1 LGTQK
6 AVVVQAAL
14 NANTNPSLA
23 LEWFVNGT
31 KSNQTGRVFEYT
43 PAAAGTFEI
52 QAKSGSVQSNKINVN
67 VGAAALVI
75 SELKVVD
82 SNTIE
87 IKAPGGAT
95 VAVTNNEV
103 LPASYYD
110 ITKGIYVIE
119 LKTALT
125 QGSSTTVTLTRDG
138 LAPVSRLATFDTR
151 KLEVGSLTGSTTV
164 KDNKDGTYDVYR
176 PHRLNDSGVANT
188 ALNIDT
194 YTVAFDATNMKGSAL
209 PFKIE
214 TVSRPQGGAEVATQE
229 GLLSIA
235 ADTKTASGSF
245 TFTLNK
251 DSVPGAYVYRYTI
264 NGIVRSLTVNVKDPL
279 AEVDFVE
286 LKNGT
291 AGVDLASPLNGA
303 QRIYASEADLLSA
316 DTLKATT
323 AGFNLVYK
331 VGTATGLVGVKAN
344 ADGSYD
350 IVKDYLKDANAYKR
364 FYFDLSG
371 TNFDVPASLLSQSSI
386 NPNQAQLT
394 VKAPDGTGLM
404 RTQYVSQLALPT
416 FTSGFRKVFNMDP
429 VVQVIDAATPVGA
442 YTYTLR
448 ILQSGVEIFKK
459 DVVVNVKDYAVTS
472 SVTATLNDAGESMLS
487 TVSTKLA
494 IPASGSGY
502 MVDADIATI
511 ATDYANVKSLLVN
524 RFVAQTKLDE
534 IVNFDFA
541 TYTTAKN
548 AFVTS
553 FTTAVPFFGNV
564 TASTAVQNTYD
575 VGIVEWKKDMH
586 DMLSPFAITTYAASG
601 AIKTTDGLGTG
612 FTGANATKV
621 YFTNEASAITL
632 INAYAAEVINLVDDS
647 FDTLAEINDADKFA
661 AAKTAYETAIAA
673 LYPTYQE
680 FLNAG
685 SATVK
690 AGADGVY
697 EIEKPMASGL
707 DSKSITFNLTIKNY
721 ESAVNPAAALNNSYL
736 DGSGVKKEFLSFTK
750 AVSGPGLLQNAAFNT
765 ANTKIAIELNAAGPA
780 TDTEQTEEAT
790 PVSYTRYKAATHAVG
805 YNTVSDSVTIP
816 NIFAL
821 DAKFLTVNG
830 LYTFTVNVGQISQ
843 VITVRVIDPKPVVDF
858 TVDTTTGNGNQFTF
872 NKDTGKWH
880 ATLGVNPTASSTDA
894 PNAVLSLNIKNIAI
908 PTSGTNAGKLPYS
921 FTRKLPEL
929 TDTYTDLVTA
939 TFTNKNDGVANLGSI
954 TNLVIGSTGVEYL
967 KDGEYVY
974 TLTVAG
980 VTTTLTL
987 VVEKFPT
994 LKITNV
1000 STSAGSLVSFKD
1012 KYIIPSTVKAFDI
1025 SFTGVN
1031 IDKATHYKLVAA
1043 NVATVAPF
1051 TTGLTGLTAT
1061 GITNGF
1067 SKFDLTKPISV
1078 QYVTDS
1084 GVNGLNANTTGFD
1097 NGHQWINVT
1106 LYRQTNITSFDP
1118 LNPTFD
1124 LVQIG
1129 YATVPVWF
1137 NATGVAIP

>member
-1 LGTQK
+1 
-6 AVVVQAAL
+6 
-14 NANTNPSLA
+14 
-23 LEWFVNGT
+23 
-31 KSNQTGRVFEYT
+31 
-43 PAAAGTFEI
+43 
-52 QAKSGSVQSNKINVN
+52 
-67 VGAAALVI
+67 
-75 SELKVVD
+75 
-82 SNTIE
+82 
-87 IKAPGGAT
+87 
-95 VAVTNNEV
+95 
-103 LPASYYD
+103 
-110 ITKGIYVIE
+110 
-119 LKTALT
+119 
-125 QGSSTTVTLTRDG
+125 
-138 LAPVSRLATFDTR
+138 
-151 KLEVGSLTGSTTV
+151 
-164 KDNKDGTYDVYR
+164 
-176 PHRLNDSGVANT
+176 
-188 ALNIDT
+188 
-194 YTVAFDATNMKGSAL
+194 
-209 PFKIE
+209 
-214 TVSRPQGGAEVATQE
+214 
-229 GLLSIA
+229 
-235 ADTKTASGSF
+235 
-245 TFTLNK
+245 
-251 DSVPGAYVYRYTI
+251 
-264 NGIVRSLTVNVKDPL
+264 
-279 AEVDFVE
+279 
-286 LKNGT
+286 
-291 AGVDLASPLNGA
+291 
-303 QRIYASEADLLSA
+303 
-316 DTLKATT
+316 
-323 AGFNLVYK
+323 
-331 VGTATGLVGVKAN
+331 
-344 ADGSYD
+344 
-350 IVKDYLKDANAYKR
+350 
-364 FYFDLSG
+364 
-371 TNFDVPASLLSQSSI
+371 
-386 NPNQAQLT
+386 
-394 VKAPDGTGLM
+394 
-404 RTQYVSQLALPT
+404 
-416 FTSGFRKVFNMDP
+416 MDP

-472 SVTATLNDAGESMLS
+472 SVTATLNDAGESYDAIIAN

-575 VGIVEWKKDMH
+575 AGIVEWKKDMH

-894 PNAVLSLNIKNIAI
+894 PNAVFKATLKNIVI
-908 PTSGTNAGKLPYS
+908 PTSGELSYS
-921 FTRKLPEL
+921 YSRKLPEVS
-929 TDTYTDLVTA
+929 DTFANVVTPTKLNA
-939 TFTNKNDGVANLGSI
+939 PNDGWATIDNATI
-954 TNLVIGSTGVEYL
+954 PNLVIGTSGVEYL

-1084 GVNGLNANTTGFD
+1084 GVDGLNANTTGFD